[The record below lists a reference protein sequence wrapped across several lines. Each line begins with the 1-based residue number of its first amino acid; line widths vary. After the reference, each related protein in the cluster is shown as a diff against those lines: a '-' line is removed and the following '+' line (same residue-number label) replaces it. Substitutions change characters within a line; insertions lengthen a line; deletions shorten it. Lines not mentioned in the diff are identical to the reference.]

1 MWQLRQKVQLY
12 IYGIE
17 VEAESGESQVLEFNS
32 ICAHFQHLTQH
43 DNTKPHSLC
52 VSLTE
57 EVVVPCLLLSL

>member
-17 VEAESGESQVLEFNS
+17 VEAESGESQVLEFN
-32 ICAHFQHLTQH
+32 
-43 DNTKPHSLC
+43 NTKPHSLC
-52 VSLTE
+52 VSLTK